1 VTAFVAE
8 RLWPGATESAVRA
21 AIEALRGTSERLAA
35 TGVPIRFLGG
45 TFVLEDEAL
54 LCRFDGTAQAI
65 RTVHELAGL
74 TFDRLLP
81 TVDVPQTT
89 SSEEET

>member
-1 VTAFVAE
+1 ME
-8 RLWPGATESAVRA
+8 L
-21 AIEALRGTSERLAA
+21 LRSTCGRLAA
-35 TGVPIRFLGG
+35 SGVPIRYLGG
-45 TFVLEDEAL
+45 TFVLEDEAMS
-54 LCRFDGTAQAI
+54 CRFDGTAQAV

-81 TVDVPQTT
+81 SVDVPLIP

>member
-1 VTAFVAE
+1 VSAFVAE
-8 RLWPGATESAVRA
+8 RFWPGATETAAREAMELLRA
-21 AIEALRGTSERLAA
+21 TCDRLAS
-35 TGVPIRFLGG
+35 TGVTVRYLGG

-54 LCRFDGTAQAI
+54 SCRFDGTAQAV

-81 TVDVPQTT
+81 SIDVP
-89 SSEEET
+89 